1 VIAPALADQQ
11 TRSSNRLPKP
21 MLSAL
26 PTLTAACLGSLSY
39 LSVAG
44 QIPGYFSLLALLMVF
59 GIAHRQKSRQAQGGV
74 LAGYFFTV
82 NLLVAGALFA
92 LYTVEAEA
100 ILKLYGLVVVY
111 LVGLVVVTT
120 VTFPR
125 QLTVPQILLFATSTT
140 LFDRALSDPSLL
152 HNWAVPLSHGYYIFF
167 PEIFGLYAQLG
178 MYGATFVIYAVLLLG
193 LRVWYRHRSA
203 ERVLFVISLVGLVW
217 FSNLMSHSTPSGQL
231 SVNVIQPG
239 IVGEDS
245 HFVERTQDFMR
256 NVLPSQL
263 RTGVL
268 NVLPESSLF
277 VYSFDTDR
285 LRLRRYD
292 NLLLGGVIRNQA
304 LVYNSAVLL
313 QNGEITARYNKKFLV
328 PVEEDRW
335 LQDGNERQTNTFL
348 FGDVKLG
355 IGICYESSF
364 QSVGLNAVRNG
375 AKAFLV
381 LSNTQSEAATAL
393 QLRSV
398 QVRAAETG
406 RAFLFAAMA
415 GKSSLVD
422 TTGHSIQT
430 MRWAESEYEVVSM
443 PLYSTATNV
452 VERAGLVD
460 KGLGIIECGVLLFL
474 LGNAVFGVSISKRI

>member
-1 VIAPALADQQ
+1 MIALVLADQK
-11 TRSSNRLPKP
+11 TLSANRLSKLV
-21 MLSAL
+21 LSAL
-26 PTLTAACLGSLSY
+26 PPLTAACLGSLSY

-44 QIPGYFSLLALLMVF
+44 QMPGQFSLLALLMVF
-59 GIAHRQKSRQAQGGV
+59 GIAHKQKSRRAQGSV

-82 NLLVAGALFA
+82 NLLIAGALFA

-100 ILKLYGLVVVY
+100 ILKLYGLVMVY
-111 LVGLVVVTT
+111 LVGLVMVTT
-120 VTFPR
+120 ATFPR
-125 QLTVPQILLFATSTT
+125 QLTVPQILLFAASTT
-140 LFDRALSDPSLL
+140 LFDRVLSDPGFL
-152 HNWAVPLSHGYYIFF
+152 HNRAVPLSHGYYIFF

-178 MYGATFVIYAVLLLG
+178 MYGATFVIYTVLLLG
-193 LRVWYRHRSA
+193 LRVWYRRRSA

-217 FSNLMSHSTPSGQL
+217 FSNLISRSTPSGQL

-245 HFVERTQDFMR
+245 RFVERTQNFMR
-256 NVLPSQL
+256 NTLPSRL

-277 VYSFDTDR
+277 VYNFDTDR
-285 LRLRRYD
+285 LRLRLYD

-335 LQDGNERQTNTFL
+335 LQDGNERQTNTIL
-348 FGDVKLG
+348 FGDVTLG

-375 AKAFLV
+375 AKAFLI
-381 LSNTQSEAATAL
+381 LSNTQSKAATVL

-406 RAFLFAAMA
+406 RAFLFAAMG
-415 GKSSLVD
+415 GKSSMVD
-422 TTGHSIQT
+422 ATGRVVQM
-430 MRWAESEYEVVSM
+430 MRWAKSEHEVISIS
-443 PLYSTATNV
+443 LYSTATNV
-452 VERAGLVD
+452 VERAGLID
-460 KGLGIIECGVLLFL
+460 DGLGIIECGVLLFL
-474 LGNAVFGVSISKRI
+474 LGNAVFGVATSKWI